1 MAKALPYI
9 YTQTYDKLIK
19 AGADERTAKEYGR
32 QAYSDY
38 VQEQAA
44 LRMRG
49 GRGRDPFSRASSLV
63 SRATGGAAGTD
74 YVQQFKDAQRSA
86 VDTAQQK
93 AAETEKKVTTEV
105 QVQPALQEIKRKRQ
119 SLVEMEAKALT
130 RKTGRRALLTSPPG
144 GGGFFGGYF
153 NGR

>member
-19 AGADERTAKEYGR
+19 AGADERTAEEYGR
-32 QAYSDY
+32 QAHSDWY
-38 VQEQAA
+38 QKRAA
-44 LRMRG
+44 LDARSS
-49 GRGRDPFSRASSLV
+49 RGRDPFSRASSLV
-63 SRATGGAAGTD
+63 SKATGGAAGTD

-86 VDTAQQK
+86 VDRLEQK

-105 QVQPALQEIKRKRQ
+105 QAQPALQEIKRKRQ

>member
-1 MAKALPYI
+1 MAKKPHFI
-9 YTQTYDKLIK
+9 YTITYNKLIE
-19 AGADERTAKEYGR
+19 AGADERTAEEYGR
-32 QAYSDY
+32 QAHSDWY
-38 VQEQAA
+38 QKRAA
-44 LRMRG
+44 LDARSS
-49 GRGRDPFSRASSLV
+49 RGRDPFSRASSLV
-63 SRATGGAAGTD
+63 SKATGGAAGTD

-86 VDTAQQK
+86 VDRLEQK

-105 QVQPALQEIKRKRQ
+105 QAQPALQEIKRKRQ